1 MARNLTPVLKRCR
14 SLDLSPAVLGIR
26 KKPSIRNKNMNQR
39 RKISEY
45 GLQLREKQRAK
56 FIYGVLEKQFRRLY
70 ERAAKAPGITGET
83 LLCLL
88 EQRLDNVVY
97 RAGLVRTRPEARQ
110 FVAHGHVLV
119 DGRRVDIPS
128 YEVHPGQVVSIREKT
143 RASDHFKALQTE
155 TEGMLV
161 PKWLSVDRGTAS
173 VDVIQLPA
181 REDLDFEIQE
191 HLIVELY
198 SK

>member
-14 SLDLSPAVLGIR
+14 SLELNPAVLGIR
-26 KKPSIRNKNMNQR
+26 KKPSIRSKNGNQR

-56 FIYGVLEKQFRRLY
+56 FIYGVLEKQFHRLY

-83 LLCLL
+83 LLRLL

-97 RAGLVRTRPEARQ
+97 RAGFVRTRPEARQ
-110 FVAHGHVLV
+110 LVAHGHVLV
-119 DGRRVDIPS
+119 DGKRVDIPS
-128 YEVHPGQVVSIREKT
+128 YEVNPGQTVSIREKT
-143 RASDHFKALQTE
+143 RASDHFKAVQAE
-155 TEGMLV
+155 TQGNLV
-161 PKWLSVDRGTAS
+161 PKWLSVDRGTSSANLA
-173 VDVIQLPA
+173 QLPA
-181 REDLDFEIQE
+181 REDIDFDIQE